1 MPMRTGRRSRRR
13 PDGIVVGLLLLA
25 LVLPLPVLVTESACA
40 SPSVSP
46 AAPLSASGAGTAP
59 AAGPTDPGCSVVLH
73 TVMGVSGSCLPCGA
87 ATLAAQPFLP
97 TEALEDGLPP
107 MGLRSPLGPLS
118 LPWRPPA

>member
-1 MPMRTGRRSRRR
+1 MPVGRRNRRR

-25 LVLPLPVLVTESACA
+25 LALPLPVFAAERACA
-40 SPSVSP
+40 SVSVSP
-46 AAPLSASGAGTAP
+46 AAPLSSSGAGAAP
-59 AAGPTDPGCSVVLH
+59 EAGPTNPGCSVVLH

-97 TEALEDGLPP
+97 TEALEEGLPP
-107 MGLRSPLGPLS
+107 TGLRSPLGPLS